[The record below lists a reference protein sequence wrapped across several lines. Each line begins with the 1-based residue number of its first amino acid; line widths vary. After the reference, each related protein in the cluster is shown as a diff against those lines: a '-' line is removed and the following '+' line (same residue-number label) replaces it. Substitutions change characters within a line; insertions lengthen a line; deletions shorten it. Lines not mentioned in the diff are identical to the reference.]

1 MSANNQAARSN
12 TNDISVS
19 GALKSLLHQA
29 FGIKDCDGECRDNS
43 LGQGEATILEMDIY
57 PEENKV
63 IYGDNGRGMTKTELE
78 NACVLHK
85 TSEAS
90 DTKQGLFGIGLKA
103 LNINFTNLEKS
114 STIYSKTK
122 SDDAPRKLIQDWPS
136 FINTDTYVNRTMDE
150 ISSKSEQE
158 WNTHAVDP
166 SHGTVLII
174 NCAPDII
181 KELYEAITSNEI
193 VNSLVYHLGWTYR
206 KSLNKGVKMNIK
218 INGQLYKGIEAVDPL
233 EWDNSEDKTR
243 TELDVYINNDN
254 QEDIRVYF
262 MNECSQ
268 EYGYVERIK
277 KARKWEDTF
286 IIGQP
291 PENFTKV
298 TSMEYRS
305 VYNEP
310 SRWNEFQKHAFDHI
324 DYKHPVTKNGKPKKY
339 QGTYKHM
346 GGRYYTRNDKTIYR
360 VPTEKKK
367 DGDTDKYKFHD
378 DSRHELGFNCKADQL
393 ISILLNKSKLDET
406 KIHQTVIKT
415 MKFLDNAFA
424 KSLVKKYLS
433 NKNDNKDTDDSS
445 SDEEIENCAPR
456 NDVRSVPP
464 PPAVSSNH
472 EEDDDRFADASTPSV
487 SDSDSGDEPE
497 AVDENI
503 NLELV
508 NTALVDNATVEDNF
522 DHAYDLEQESES
534 SSGEETDSDSAT
546 TRDVGPSEHLRYSA
560 KGGKSYLNKWFESGE
575 HSPELDTLVEE
586 LIQKYKT
593 TMSQADVK
601 EVFSY
606 MPREFKFKW
615 VMDLIAVK
623 YPIDTD
629 DMRGGCEA
637 YRAYHQ
643 AFPHE

>member
-1 MSANNQAARSN
+1 MSAIYQAARSN
-12 TNDISVS
+12 TNDISIA

-29 FGIKDCDGECRDNS
+29 FGIKDCDGESRDNS

-57 PEENKV
+57 LDEGVV
-63 IYGDNGRGMTKTELE
+63 IYSDNGRGMSKPELE

-90 DTKQGLFGIGLKA
+90 DTKQGLYGIGLKA
-103 LNINFTNLEKS
+103 LIINFTKLENS
-114 STIYSKTK
+114 STIYSKTE
-122 SDDAPRKLIQDWPS
+122 SDDAPRKVIQDWPS
-136 FINTDTYVNRTMDE
+136 FIKTDTYVNRAMDE

-181 KELYEAITSNEI
+181 KELFEAITSNEI

-243 TELDVYINNDN
+243 TVLDVYVNNDS
-254 QEDIRVYF
+254 QEDVRVYF
-262 MNECSQ
+262 TNECSQ
-268 EYGYVERIK
+268 EYGYLDNSK
-277 KARKWEDTF
+277 KKCGDFITED
-286 IIGQP
+286 P
-291 PENFTKV
+291 PENFTRV

-310 SRWNEFQKHAFDHI
+310 SRWTELQKHAFDHI

-367 DGDTDKYKFHD
+367 DGDKDKYKFHD
-378 DSRHELGFNCKADQL
+378 DSRHELGFNCQADKL
-393 ISILLNKSKLDET
+393 ISILLNKSKLDEA
-406 KIHQTVIKT
+406 KINKSVIHT
-415 MKFLDNAFA
+415 MKFLDNTFS
-424 KSLVKKYLS
+424 KSLAKKYC

-445 SDEEIENCAPR
+445 SDEEIEICAPR

-472 EEDDDRFADASTPSV
+472 EEDDHRFEDASAPAPSV

-497 AVDENI
+497 AVVENI

-508 NTALVDNATVEDNF
+508 KTALVDNSTVEDNF
-522 DHAYDLEQESES
+522 DHAYDLEQEGES

-593 TMSQADVK
+593 TMSQADAK

-615 VMDLIAVK
+615 VMDLIADK
-623 YPIDTD
+623 YPIDID